1 MESLRRRGRE
11 TNAWFFLRGLRGRPN
26 GTGLCVLEEV
36 ARRIEMHLSDRVV
49 WMSFSEIME
58 MVLAD
63 KAVYPKPVF

>member
-1 MESLRRRGRE
+1 
-11 TNAWFFLRGLRGRPN
+11 
-26 GTGLCVLEEV
+26 
-36 ARRIEMHLSDRVV
+36 MHLSDRVV